1 MQAKQNDNFIL
12 KMNLI
17 GSSTFYSEIPGDIL
31 LQCSQN
37 QYHLT
42 ELYCLSNIS
51 PFKEAAPK
59 LPSLSFVLTK
69 YISYLLI

>member
-51 PFKEAAPK
+51 PSIEAASK
-59 LPSLSFVLTK
+59 LANIACVLTK
-69 YISYLLI
+69 YIFYRLI

>member
-1 MQAKQNDNFIL
+1 MFNNFIL

-17 GSSTFYSEIPGDIL
+17 GGSTFCFEIPGDIL

-42 ELYCLSNIS
+42 ELHCLSNIS
-51 PFKEAAPK
+51 PFIEAAHELAN
-59 LPSLSFVLTK
+59 LPFVFTK
-69 YISYLLI
+69 YIFYLLI

>member
-1 MQAKQNDNFIL
+1 
-12 KMNLI
+12 MNLI
-17 GSSTFYSEIPGDIL
+17 GSSTFCFEIPGDIL

-51 PFKEAAPK
+51 PSIEAAPK
-59 LPSLSFVLTK
+59 LDNLSSVLSK
-69 YISYLLI
+69 YIFYLLI

>member
-1 MQAKQNDNFIL
+1 MQAEQNDNFFK
-12 KMNLI
+12 KMNLT
-17 GSSTFYSEIPGDIL
+17 GSSTFCFEITGDIL

-51 PFKEAAPK
+51 PSVEAAPK
-59 LPSLSFVLTK
+59 LANIACVLTK
-69 YISYLLI
+69 YIFYRLI